1 MNGTTAI
8 ELSCIHISLASWHLF
23 VPSSVYYASGTSLAK
38 FPDDG
43 IIVTQTLKDQGK
55 TTAFLP
61 RIWFTFVFL
70 LYMYFIPY
78 SWIHSYRLKTLH
90 ILIFSISHS
99 KQSNIH
105 LLYFSWA
112 TCTMYDTMRNLP
124 QIMFFV
130 VLLNWLWNQFFSLQ
144 DMKCW
149 RDRPCWMRMFL
160 SWVSIK
166 PWSSPAVGEWF
177 CMETPTVWTTATCR
191 KVKRRIL
198 SVKFTWSVKNCQ
210 SHSSCKIC

>member
-1 MNGTTAI
+1 MYSYMYMFMNGTTAI

-112 TCTMYDTMRNLP
+112 TCTMYDTIRNLP

-130 VLLNWLWNQFFSLQ
+130 VLLNWLWNQFF
-144 DMKCW
+144 
-149 RDRPCWMRMFL
+149 
-160 SWVSIK
+160 
-166 PWSSPAVGEWF
+166 F
-177 CMETPTVWTTATCR
+177 CR
-191 KVKRRIL
+191 
-198 SVKFTWSVKNCQ
+198 TWSVEGIVRVEWECSYLGCLSNRGPAQ
-210 SHSSCKIC
+210 RWASGSVWRLQLFGQQPHAER

>member
-1 MNGTTAI
+1 MKWWIYSYMYMFMNGTTAI

-78 SWIHSYRLKTLH
+78 SWIHSLYIYWYLVFH
-90 ILIFSISHS
+90 ILSNQIYTYFIFPE
-99 KQSNIH
+99 
-105 LLYFSWA
+105 LLVQCM
-112 TCTMYDTMRNLP
+112 T
-124 QIMFFV
+124 
-130 VLLNWLWNQFFSLQ
+130 
-144 DMKCW
+144 
-149 RDRPCWMRMFL
+149 PC
-160 SWVSIK
+160 VTYHK
-166 PWSSPAVGEWF
+166 
-177 CMETPTVWTTATCR
+177 
-191 KVKRRIL
+191 
-198 SVKFTWSVKNCQ
+198 
-210 SHSSCKIC
+210 